1 MNWAH
6 LHLLSNHI
14 PVLGTAF
21 GLLLLAWGMLRR
33 NESLQRA
40 ALATFFVA
48 ALVAIPVF
56 LTGEPAEGTVEHLAG
71 TAEGAIETHED
82 AAVLSLISVELLGV
96 IAVLSFIRRR
106 ADLSRLVT
114 RSALVLSI
122 VTAGLMARTAN
133 LGGKIRHAE
142 LRGAAATQP
151 PDEGDQQGRSEEG
164 ERHEGR

>member
-14 PVLGTAF
+14 PVLGTLF
-21 GLLLLAWGMLRR
+21 GLLLLAWGMIRR
-33 NESLQRA
+33 SASLQRA

-56 LTGEPAEGTVEHLAG
+56 LTGEPAEEAVEHLAG

-82 AAVLSLISVELLGV
+82 AALLSLISVELLGV
-96 IAVLSFIRRR
+96 IAVLSVIWRR
-106 ADLSRLVT
+106 ASGSRFVT
-114 RSALVLSI
+114 RAALVMSV

-142 LRGAAATQP
+142 LRGAASAQLQ
-151 PDEGDQQGRSEEG
+151 DEGSQQRGREGG

>member
-6 LHLLSNHI
+6 VHLILNHV
-14 PVLGTAF
+14 PVLGTLF
-21 GLLLLAWGMLRR
+21 GLLLLAWGMVRR

-56 LTGEPAEGTVEHLAG
+56 LTGEPSEEAVEHLAG
-71 TAEGAIETHED
+71 TAEQAIETHED
-82 AAVLSLISVELLGV
+82 AALLSLISVELLGV
-96 IAVLSFIRRR
+96 IAVLSVIRRR
-106 ADLSRLVT
+106 AGLSRFVA
-114 RSALVLSI
+114 RAALVVAV

-142 LRGAAATQP
+142 LREGSATQQH
-151 PDEGDQQGRSEEG
+151 ESQEHAGDG
-164 ERHEGR
+164 H